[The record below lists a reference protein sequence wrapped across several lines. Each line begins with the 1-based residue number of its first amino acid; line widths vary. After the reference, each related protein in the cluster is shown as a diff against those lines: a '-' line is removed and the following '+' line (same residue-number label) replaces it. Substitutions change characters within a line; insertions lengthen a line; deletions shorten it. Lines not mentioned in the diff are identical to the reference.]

1 MYKGFVMRRFY
12 MGVILLLAL
21 TGCNNSKGAFIESV
35 PSHHNAAQSVK
46 RFLIIIKEK
55 GLTHF
60 ATIDHAA
67 NAKKAGLSLKPEV
80 VVLFGNPKAGTKLM
94 ACNPSM
100 GMDLPM
106 RMLFTTSYEG
116 ETTISYTNPEY
127 WTLKHNIKDKNC
139 IAIIQKMHA
148 AMKQLAAE
156 VAKQ

>member
-1 MYKGFVMRRFY
+1 MKQLF
-12 MGVILLLAL
+12 IAITLLIVL
-21 TGCNNSKGAFIESV
+21 TGCDNKRGAFLESV
-35 PSHHNAAQSVK
+35 PSQHNATESVK
-46 RFLIIIKEK
+46 RFITIIQQK

-80 VVLFGNPKAGTKLM
+80 VVLFGNPKVGTKLM

-106 RMLFTTSYEG
+106 RMLFTTNYEG

-127 WTLKHNIKDKNC
+127 WTLKHNIKDKTC
-139 IAIIQKMHA
+139 IAIIQKMHSV
-148 AMKQLAAE
+148 MKTLAAE
-156 VAKQ
+156 TAKK

>member
-1 MYKGFVMRRFY
+1 MKQLFITI
-12 MGVILLLAL
+12 ILLLAL
-21 TGCNNSKGAFIESV
+21 TGCDNKKGAFLESV
-35 PSHHNAAQSVK
+35 PSQHNVTESVK
-46 RFLIIIKEK
+46 RFITIIQQK

-80 VVLFGNPKAGTKLM
+80 VVLFGNPKVGTKLM

-127 WTLKHNIKDKNC
+127 WTLKHNIKDKTC
-139 IAIIQKMHA
+139 IAIIQKMHGV
-148 AMKQLAAE
+148 MKTLAAQT
-156 VAKQ
+156 AKK